1 MSIELKNNQAALLLD
16 IGADDSITLNV
27 NAENM
32 DGLAARLCIAMAK
45 KLLADAGFQSELI
58 VSFLK
63 QSIKPLVE
71 WVGVCEIEEFK

>member
-45 KLLADAGFQSELI
+45 KLLADAGFQSELMDM
-58 VSFLK
+58 
-63 QSIKPLVE
+63 VE
-71 WVGVCEIEEFK
+71 DDEGIAGDGGGE

>member
-1 MSIELKNNQAALLLD
+1 M
-16 IGADDSITLNV
+16 
-27 NAENM
+27 
-32 DGLAARLCIAMAK
+32 AM
-45 KLLADAGFQSELI
+45 KLLTDVGFQSELI

>member
-16 IGADDSITLNV
+16 IGADDSITINV

-45 KLLADAGFQSELI
+45 KLLTDIDFQSELMGM
-58 VSFLK
+58 
-63 QSIKPLVE
+63 VE
-71 WVGVCEIEEFK
+71 GYERVDNCGGE